1 MRNYSGGMGMRHT
14 APLRR
19 VSLIVGALLVAG
31 CAGSEQSAGSG
42 TEQTRTQIPAGQGA
56 AAMPSADNLI
66 RHMRSLMDLQETAH
80 PALQRFL
87 ASNTPR
93 AFAIAPNGASG
104 WASGGSNAASVDQ
117 RAIATCESRGG
128 EGGCAVALRDLA
140 IVKPGREWA
149 PASPAAGEGIRSFT
163 HETVPD
169 HRFFWWGP
177 QQGHGVLVFAHGKSG
192 RNDMRGDQPQPWTRH
207 FNNAG
212 FDIWRFDR
220 HPNTDDT
227 VRAAHW
233 LRNDLVELRR
243 RGYRR
248 IVVAGQSRGGWN
260 ALMML
265 DEPGLVDV
273 AIAIAAGAHG
283 ERDPTRENALRDT
296 SALRERLRDM
306 ERILA
311 SAHAAPN
318 ARLAVVNFHDDPF
331 DGDPDGRLALLQR
344 YRARFA
350 GFLLIER
357 PEGLNGHNA
366 GRSASFNERYGP
378 CLLQFATAINPP
390 SNC

>member
-1 MRNYSGGMGMRHT
+1 MRHT

-192 RNDMRGDQPQPWTRH
+192 RNDMRGDQPQPWWP
-207 FNNAG
+207 AP
-212 FDIWRFDR
+212 IWWSGRNFSGPKQER
-220 HPNTDDT
+220 LLLSCFVTWPPALSL
-227 VRAAHW
+227 VR
-233 LRNDLVELRR
+233 
-243 RGYRR
+243 
-248 IVVAGQSRGGWN
+248 
-260 ALMML
+260 
-265 DEPGLVDV
+265 VDGTPRTS
-273 AIAIAAGAHG
+273 AAGL
-283 ERDPTRENALRDT
+283 DC
-296 SALRERLRDM
+296 SADA
-306 ERILA
+306 I
-311 SAHAAPN
+311 P
-318 ARLAVVNFHDDPF
+318 
-331 DGDPDGRLALLQR
+331 
-344 YRARFA
+344 
-350 GFLLIER
+350 
-357 PEGLNGHNA
+357 
-366 GRSASFNERYGP
+366 RSAPAPRVA
-378 CLLQFATAINPP
+378 C
-390 SNC
+390 